1 MLTIG
6 TIYTILNRHRGVA
19 QFGRAPCSG
28 RGGRKFESCRLDSI
42 STIEDMLSGSLVKGL
57 RRRPLTAETGVRFPY
72 LLLQRSLKTLNYQW
86 FSGFYFLCVLKS
98 NQEFIVRTLGQEGH
112 RFLPDP
118 ARA

>member
-1 MLTIG
+1 MKNLGYTYGGIEAWLSLVERRVRDAEAASSNLVASIIPLMID
-6 TIYTILNRHRGVA
+6 TQIYGL
-19 QFGRAPCSG
+19 
-28 RGGRKFESCRLDSI
+28 
-42 STIEDMLSGSLVKGL
+42 LVKGL